1 MTAGSGGRRSAEVME
16 YVNVPPLLTP
26 SPIRTKTVVVASIPA
41 RDRVID
47 FGRHKGSMLGALPSK
62 YLKWVSK
69 NLRARE
75 FEEWARLADEVLE
88 DPVYRDRLEWELAER
103 VLSGECG
110 SGVLRGP
117 ENESSV
123 LSLLEI
129 SERFGWDNDD
139 KVGWKRIDFS
149 LLGTSKGGRIPRK
162 AFGSMSYS
170 ERDLGEFE
178 GEEGRSVGG
187 RRVERRERQ
196 RLRRELRKDDGVHG
210 VENCREQYENQNGR
224 VEVNSNS
231 FPGREG
237 LVRKVIDSR
246 KKSRDARVHKLSKDG
261 LFDVENCREQYENQN
276 RRVEVNSDSF
286 PRREGLVRKVIDSRK
301 KSRDARVHKLSKDG
315 LFDVESRRREQYEDR
330 NGRVEGNSSP
340 FPGREGLL
348 RKVIDS
354 RKPF

>member
-1 MTAGSGGRRSAEVME
+1 MCSSMSLHFIQCFTWKNSIFPSLSSQSR
-16 YVNVPPLLTP
+16 PPLLTP
-26 SPIRTKTVVVASIPA
+26 SPIRAKNVVVASIPA

-47 FGRHKGSMLGALPSK
+47 FGRHKGCMLGALPSK

-103 VLSGECG
+103 VLRGECG
-110 SGVLRGP
+110 SGVLKWS

-162 AFGSMSYS
+162 GFGSMSSS

-178 GEEGRSVGG
+178 VREGKVWGSIRSVGG

-196 RLRRELRKDDGVHG
+196 RLRRDLRKD
-210 VENCREQYENQNGR
+210 
-224 VEVNSNS
+224 
-231 FPGREG
+231 
-237 LVRKVIDSR
+237 
-246 KKSRDARVHKLSKDG
+246 
-261 LFDVENCREQYENQN
+261 ENQN
-276 RRVEVNSDSF
+276 RRVEGNSNLF
-286 PRREGLVRKVIDSRK
+286 PGREGLLRKVIDSR
-301 KSRDARVHKLSKDG
+301 KLSKDG
-315 LFDVESRRREQYEDR
+315 LFDVESRRCEQYEDR

-348 RKVIDS
+348 RKVLDS